1 MKKSRFEAGIFL
13 FGFEN
18 TIFLFDSVISIK
30 GLQVFLN

>member
-1 MKKSRFEAGIFL
+1 MKPGFFL